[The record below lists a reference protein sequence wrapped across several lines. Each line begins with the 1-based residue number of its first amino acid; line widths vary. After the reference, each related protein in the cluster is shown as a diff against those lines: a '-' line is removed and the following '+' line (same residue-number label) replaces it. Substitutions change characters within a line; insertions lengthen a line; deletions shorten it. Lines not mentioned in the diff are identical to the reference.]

1 MKRLCDEGNPQA
13 LAQANEARDQAAR
26 EIYRLFKNIVKDPK
40 LAESQSKSI
49 VAKAVDIA
57 IKYGEQR
64 CRLQVIVPSI
74 GDVYERGKTQGY
86 DLDDECD
93 DSIKVGEVCCVTVPA
108 VKKTGDGHGGRLD
121 LSQIVFNAKV
131 GISPLS

>member
-1 MKRLCDEGNPQA
+1 MKRLCEDGNPQA
-13 LAQANEARDQAAR
+13 LAQANEARDQAAQ

-40 LAESQSKSI
+40 LADSQSKSI

-57 IKYGEQR
+57 ISYGEQR

-74 GDVYERGKTQGY
+74 GDVYERGMTRGY

-93 DSIKVGEVCCVTVPA
+93 DNINLGEVCCVSVPA

-121 LSQIVFNAKV
+121 LSQIIFNAVV